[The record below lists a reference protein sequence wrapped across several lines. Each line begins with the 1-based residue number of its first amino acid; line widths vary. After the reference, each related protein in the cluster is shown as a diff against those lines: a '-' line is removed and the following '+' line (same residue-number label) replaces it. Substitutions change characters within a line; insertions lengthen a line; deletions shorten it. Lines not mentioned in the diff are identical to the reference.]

1 MSYKNKPVSRR
12 KTRFVGYG
20 HAFSSINRRINQVAP
35 APAGA
40 EAPAWDIN

>member
-20 HAFSSINRRINQVAP
+20 HAFSSINSKAYQNTCELSINLVSK
-35 APAGA
+35 
-40 EAPAWDIN
+40 